1 MRFYALSRAA
11 SDIGVVAFGWAEA
24 LVTTNLSV
32 TQAARASFMVP
43 TLLFHLLGSI
53 LSGPLA
59 DWAERFSFERLARWR
74 WRIVLARCA
83 GNMALALYLAV
94 ALGHGEPSIP
104 MFLPFLLGG
113 AILKAGLRATENAF
127 YVDLLRRESVQVD
140 PDGRPLH
147 DERGRPLLYKTHLL
161 SLSSLV
167 LSITE
172 LGAFAAL
179 LVGGLVMKVTS
190 GRLAPLVAFDVA
202 AHVICFVVLFYFC
215 HPQKRAR
222 DIRLADL
229 VREERVASTAEVN
242 PVALAVVLFLR
253 SIAEGLRFLAA
264 PQRHVLRL
272 LLMGCFIVEIVSEAY
287 DGPMIVKHVMG
298 GSDDAVRYAMVAWK
312 FGSLAMMF
320 LVPLFARWVGGIGR
334 LFVITMLLDGLVI
347 ALAGKIAGA
356 HLVLAVAPFVV
367 VCFLDHAL
375 TGIAT
380 NMAGLAT
387 NSASSAAMR
396 GRIMGTL
403 TFFVIVG
410 DIGAEMLSAVVSER
424 IGIPKMLERIG
435 LLQVA
440 VVLVILLI
448 GGKRLWSFGLHLNH
462 EKANT

>member
-1 MRFYALSRAA
+1 MRFYALSRVA

-24 LVTTNLSV
+24 LVATNLSV

-43 TLLFHLLGSI
+43 TLVFHLLGSI
-53 LSGPLA
+53 ISGPLA
-59 DWAERFSFERLARWR
+59 DWAERFSLERLARWR

-83 GNMALALYLAV
+83 GNLALALYLV
-94 ALGHGEPSIP
+94 MALGQGEPSIP

-113 AILKAGLRATENAF
+113 AVLKSGLRATENAF
-127 YVDLLRRESVQVD
+127 HVDLLRRESVQVD
-140 PDGRPLH
+140 PDGRPLY

-167 LSITE
+167 LSIVE
-172 LGAFAAL
+172 LGDFVAL
-179 LVGGLVMKVTS
+179 VVGGLVMKVAS
-190 GRLAPLVAFDVA
+190 GRLAQLVAFDVA

-229 VREERVASTAEVN
+229 LREEYVASTAKVN
-242 PVALAVVLFLR
+242 PAVLAVVHFLR
-253 SIAEGLRFLAA
+253 SIVEGLRFLAA
-264 PQRHVLRL
+264 PERHVLRL
-272 LLMGCFIVEIVSEAY
+272 LLVGCFIVEIVTEAY
-287 DGPMIVKHVMG
+287 DGSMIVKHVMG
-298 GSDDAVRYAMVAWK
+298 GSDDAVRYAMLVWK

-320 LVPLFARWVGGIGR
+320 FVPLFARWVGGIGR

-347 ALAGKIAGA
+347 ALAGNIAGA
-356 HLVLAVAPFVV
+356 HTVLAVAPFVV
-367 VCFLDHAL
+367 VCFVDHAL

-403 TFFVIVG
+403 VFFVILG
-410 DIGAEMLSAVVSER
+410 DIASEMLASVLSER

-435 LLQVA
+435 LLQV
-440 VVLVILLI
+440 VVVFVLLLI
-448 GGKRLWSFGLHLNH
+448 GGKRLWSFGLHPDQ
-462 EKANT
+462 